1 MPMSTKSAAEKQQG
15 KKIPEKKYL
24 TKKLL
29 KSKHLA
35 GYQPDF
41 AKAILKEPAYSI
53 TEAKA
58 ILESVLKGGQ

>member
-15 KKIPEKKYL
+15 KKIPEKKYP

-29 KSKHLA
+29 KIKHLA

-41 AKAILKEPAYSI
+41 AKEILKEPVYSI